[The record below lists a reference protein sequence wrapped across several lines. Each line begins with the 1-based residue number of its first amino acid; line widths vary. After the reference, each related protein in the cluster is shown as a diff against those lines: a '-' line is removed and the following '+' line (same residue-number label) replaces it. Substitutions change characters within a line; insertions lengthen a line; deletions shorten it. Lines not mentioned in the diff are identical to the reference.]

1 MIIQKIEKKDKIVWL
16 NDNINDEE
24 VRNTD
29 RTSVLKMIDIDLA
42 DENRNE
48 KIVDS
53 VQNYYESLS
62 KYSVKDEKEK
72 SLTYN
77 V

>member
-1 MIIQKIEKKDKIVWL
+1 MDL
-16 NDNINDEE
+16 
-24 VRNTD
+24 
-29 RTSVLKMIDIDLA
+29 TSVLKMIDIDLA
-42 DENRNE
+42 DENINE

-53 VQNYYESLS
+53 VQNYYESLR